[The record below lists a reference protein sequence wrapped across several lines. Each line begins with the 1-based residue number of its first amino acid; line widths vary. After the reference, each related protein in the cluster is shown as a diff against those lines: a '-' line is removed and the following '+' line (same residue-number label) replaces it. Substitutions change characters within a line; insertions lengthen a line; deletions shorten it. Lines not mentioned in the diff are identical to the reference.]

1 MTPQP
6 RVKVCGITRPED
18 AALAVSLGA
27 DALGFIFWAK
37 SPRAIGPRAARAI
50 HADLPP
56 LVSRVGVFVNASP
69 AEVADVVRVAG
80 LDVAQL
86 HGDEP
91 VEAYADIGARL
102 VKVAALEHEVDVDA
116 VLAWPSHVTPLVDAI
131 DRTRRGGT
139 GRVADWTLAA
149 RVAAARPMLLAGG
162 LTAENIGQAV
172 AMVRPWGLDVSS
184 GVEDAPGIKSPVRL
198 RAFFERLAMAAGEDQ

>member
-1 MTPQP
+1 MTVRP
-6 RVKVCGITRPED
+6 RVKICGLTRPAD

-27 DALGFIFWAK
+27 NALGFVFWAK
-37 SPRAIGPRAARAI
+37 SPRAIDPRAAREV

-69 AEVADVVRVAG
+69 AEVADVVGVAG

-91 VEAYADIGARL
+91 VEAFAGIGARI
-102 VKVAALEHEVDVDA
+102 VKVAALERDTDVDD
-116 VLAWPSHVTPLVDAI
+116 VMTWPSHVMPLVDAV

-139 GRVADWTLAA
+139 GRVADWALAA
-149 RVAAARPMLLAGG
+149 RVAAVRPILLAGG
-162 LTAENIGQAV
+162 LTVENVGQAM
-172 AMVRPWGLDVSS
+172 AMVRPWGIDVSS
-184 GVEDAPGIKSPVRL
+184 GVEDAPGIKSPARL
-198 RAFFERLAMAAGEDQ
+198 RAFFERLAMVAGEDQ

>member
-1 MTPQP
+1 MTPRP

-27 DALGFIFWAK
+27 DALGFIFWAR
-37 SPRAIGPRAARAI
+37 SPRAIDPRAARAI

-91 VEAYADIGARL
+91 VEAYAGIGARL
-102 VKVAALEHEVDVDA
+102 VKVAALGRDADVDA

-149 RVAAARPMLLAGG
+149 RVAAGRPMLLAGG